1 MKTKIEGLKGETE
14 KNEKIATDVA
24 NEIVEKIKLAIEK
37 VEVKAQP

>member
-1 MKTKIEGLKGETE
+1 MNTKIEGLKGETE
-14 KNEKIATDVA
+14 KNEIIATDVA